1 MSVIRKIKAN
11 KPVQANSDSIGVLVK
26 PSAEEIKFSIN
37 VISLTV
43 ASEPF
48 GNPIITDH
56 EDVIYEKDDTEVKVI
71 EETTYYGYAKSGSE
85 ETEYVYLSI
94 EEPAEGNTIYT
105 ITGEEVVPYSTV
117 KSVFDI
123 DGTATQ
129 VDKYSAEFGGYAYSI
144 IPAFGTYNALK
155 KQDVDGGQILGLI
168 TASTSTETEVVAERE
183 STSTFEGKTEWSYN
197 SVSYWTDSD
206 SPAEDDAVY
215 PSKENPDWNNGKI
228 ISSTPESVSCTVE
241 YSVDGDTWTTHETTL
256 TEDNNVI
263 CNIPN
268 WMYLRFSQDV
278 IITER

>member
-85 ETEYVYLSI
+85 ETEYKFLSI

-129 VDKYSAEFGGYAYSI
+129 VDKYNAEFGGYTYDI
-144 IPAFGTYNALK
+144 VPAFGTYDAIK
-155 KQDVDGGQILGLI
+155 KQDVDGGQIVGLI
-168 TASTSTETEVVAERE
+168 TESASSVIEVEAEKQSE
-183 STSTFEGKTEWSYN
+183 SSFEGKTEWSDGTN
-197 SVSYWTDSD
+197 SYWTDSD
-206 SPAEDDAVY
+206 SPAVGDVVY
-215 PSKENPDWNNGKI
+215 PSKNFTEWNNGVV
-228 ISSTPESVSCTVE
+228 ISTTPEEVDCTVE
-241 YSVDGDTWTTHETTL
+241 YSVDGETWTEHETIL
-256 TEDNNVI
+256 NEFNNVI
-263 CNIPN
+263 CSIPN
-268 WMYLRFSQDV
+268 WLYLRFSQDV

>member
-37 VISLTV
+37 LISLTV

-71 EETTYYGYAKSGSE
+71 EGTTYYGYAKSGSE
-85 ETEYVYLSI
+85 ETEYKFLSI

-117 KSVFDI
+117 KSVFSI

-129 VDKYSAEFGGYAYSI
+129 VDKYKAEYGDYTYNI
-144 IPAFGTYNALK
+144 VPAFGTYDAIK
-155 KQDVDGGQILGLI
+155 KQDVDGGQIVGLI
-168 TASTSTETEVVAERE
+168 TASTSTENEVEAEKQSE
-183 STSTFEGKTEWSYN
+183 SSFAGKTEWSDGTN
-197 SVSYWTDSD
+197 SYWTDSD
-206 SPAEDDAVY
+206 DPVEDDAVY
-215 PSKENPDWNNGKI
+215 PSKENPDWDNGKV
-228 ISSTPESVSCTVE
+228 ISTTPESISCTVE
-241 YSVDGDTWTTHETTL
+241 YSVDGAVWTTHETTL
-256 TEDNNVI
+256 TESNNVI

-268 WMYLRFSQDV
+268 WMYLRFSQNV
-278 IITER
+278 EITER